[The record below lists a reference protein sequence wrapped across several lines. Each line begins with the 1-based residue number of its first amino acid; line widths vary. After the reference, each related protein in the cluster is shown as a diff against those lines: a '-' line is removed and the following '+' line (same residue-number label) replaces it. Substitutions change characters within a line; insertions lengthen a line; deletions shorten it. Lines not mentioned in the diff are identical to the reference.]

1 MPDIRLIDANALIKQ
16 IKETYCKDCG
26 NYNGDVCCVC
36 TLVDAMD
43 YIDDAPTIDA
53 QPVKHGKWIPM
64 DEYCAKCSVC
74 GWWQKTNGKCCT
86 GDANIHRVA
95 YKYCTACGAKMD
107 GDADEQ

>member
-1 MPDIRLIDANALIKQ
+1 MPDVRLIDANALR
-16 IKETYCKDCG
+16 KDIHTSYSDDLG
-26 NYNGDVCCVC
+26 I
-36 TLVDAMD
+36 LEH
-43 YIDDAPTIDA
+43 IDNAPTVDA

-64 DEYCAKCSVC
+64 DEYCAKCSKC

-86 GDANIHRVA
+86 GHANIHKAA